1 MISMTVSVNGRP
13 RCWELLVAV
22 VLVRGQRRAGHLII
36 RILLPKHGL
45 LCSVTVV
52 LICGRRRVG
61 HFSSSQSE
69 ALDFKSLALDF
80 KRLALDF
87 KSLAL
92 VFKSLLFHHHP
103 EFLQLLGS
111 GIVVLC
117 CGGKMECNIEK
128 V

>member
-1 MISMTVSVNGRP
+1 MDDFHDGVRRKNGRP

-22 VLVRGQRRAGHLII
+22 FLVRRRRRAGHLII
-36 RILLPKHGL
+36 RLLLPKHGL
-45 LCSVTVV
+45 LRSVTIV
-52 LICGRRRVG
+52 LVCGQRRVG
-61 HFSSSQSE
+61 HVTSSQSE
-69 ALDFKSLALDF
+69 ALDFKS
-80 KRLALDF
+80 LALDF

-92 VFKSLLFHHHP
+92 VFKSLLFHHHL

-117 CGGKMECNIEK
+117 CGGKMECNIER